1 MMEKIVFFDI
11 DGTICDDKMEIPEST
26 VAAIRKLRSNGH
38 KAFLCSGRA
47 RGNIRS
53 KKLEAIGFDGVIA
66 ACGNHVEL
74 DGQIIY
80 EKILEQEL
88 VKKIIRLCRE
98 NRMPIVLEGPVKHWL
113 DANGFESDPYVDYLL
128 ADLGDAAVLLEEG
141 TDAYTD
147 DIHINKFSADI
158 MEYTD
163 FDAIQRELENDFEF
177 LLHEGNVV
185 ECVPIGT
192 SKATGIEWLCRH
204 LGISIENTYAIGDS
218 VNDLDMLQYVGHGI
232 AMGNASQVAKDAAE
246 YITTELHED
255 GIYNA
260 LKHYGLI

>member
-1 MMEKIVFFDI
+1 MSKIVFFDI
-11 DGTICDDKMEIPEST
+11 DGTICDDTMEIPEST
-26 VAAIRKLRSNGH
+26 ITAIRTLRENGH
-38 KAFLCSGRA
+38 LAFLCSGRA

-74 DGQIIY
+74 NGEVIY
-80 EKILEQEL
+80 ERILETDI

-98 NRMPIVLEGPVKHWL
+98 HRMPIVLEGPVKHWL

-128 ADLGDAAVLLEEG
+128 ADLGDAAIMLAEG
-141 TDAYTD
+141 PDAYTD
-147 DIHINKFSADI
+147 DIYINKFSADI

-163 FDAIQRELENDFEF
+163 FDAIRSELEDVFDF
-177 LLHEGNVV
+177 LLHEGNVL
-185 ECVPIGT
+185 ECVPKGT
-192 SKATGIEWLCRH
+192 SKATGIQWLCNH
-204 LGISIENTYAIGDS
+204 LDISQEDTYAIGDS
-218 VNDLDMLQYVGHGI
+218 VNDLDMLGYVGHGI

-246 YITTELHED
+246 YITTDIHDD

>member
-1 MMEKIVFFDI
+1 MMQKIVFFDI

-26 VAAIRKLRSNGH
+26 VAAIQKLRANGH
-38 KAFLCSGRA
+38 LAFLCSGRA

-66 ACGNHVEL
+66 ACGNHVEMN
-74 DGQIIY
+74 GKIIY
-80 EKILEQEL
+80 EKIIEPAL
-88 VKKIIRLCRE
+88 VKKIIRVCRE

-113 DANGFESDPYVDYLL
+113 DAKGFENDPYVDYLIE
-128 ADLGDAAVLLEEG
+128 DLGEAAIMLGEG
-141 TDAYTD
+141 VDAYTD

-163 FDAIQRELENDFEF
+163 FDTIRRELEDKFDF
-177 LLHEGNVV
+177 LIHEGNVV

-192 SKATGIEWLCRH
+192 SKATGIEWLCKH
-204 LGISIENTYAIGDS
+204 LGIKKEDTYAIGDS

-232 AMGNASQVAKDAAE
+232 AMGNGTAVAKEAAE
-246 YITTELHED
+246 FITKDLHED
-255 GIYNA
+255 GIFHA
-260 LKHYGLI
+260 LSHYGLI